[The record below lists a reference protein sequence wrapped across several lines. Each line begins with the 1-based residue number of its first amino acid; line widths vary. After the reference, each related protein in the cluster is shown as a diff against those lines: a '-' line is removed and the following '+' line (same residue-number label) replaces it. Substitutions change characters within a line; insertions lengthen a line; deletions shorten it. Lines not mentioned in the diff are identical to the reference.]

1 MEVDWL
7 VLSQYGEHWREGRK
21 VADRSLRPGAVSL
34 YHQRIKEKTN
44 AFLGQLLVAPAD
56 FRSHI
61 GLSVF
66 LVLTSFHILEMVG
79 SRRFQAKL
87 ITSLVYGYDLKEND
101 EIIEASVQLGNTMF
115 RLALPGATLVNYLP
129 FRMNPLDDRRQ
140 EEELTIPRQCDISP
154 RGSLG

>member
-87 ITSLVYGYDLKEND
+87 ITSL
-101 EIIEASVQLGNTMF
+101 
-115 RLALPGATLVNYLP
+115 P